1 VTRDLEWCDLFKA
14 HPRRVA
20 DRREGVTTAPSRQPS
35 PARRDPADTPTDQIS
50 VQPMPGPNVAHAGH
64 TAPATGGTGRDDR
77 LKGDATVA
85 CTDTSTTNA
94 TEPGH
99 HRAHVA

>member
-1 VTRDLEWCDLFKA
+1 MSTISAAPSPFG
-14 HPRRVA
+14 VA

-50 VQPMPGPNVAHAGH
+50 VQPEPGPNVAHAGH
-64 TAPATGGTGRDDR
+64 TAPATGGTGRGDR

-85 CTDTSTTNA
+85 CTDLRQKDAITAEAAS
-94 TEPGH
+94 
-99 HRAHVA
+99 